1 MNVRLG
7 IRARRAV
14 GVVSVVAVCLALV
27 PAAANAAVATTQA
40 APAATAKPEKMADY
54 DARTAGTAQK
64 VLATRSA
71 TLAATPTAG
80 VKALRQQL
88 GIQGI
93 VDLDPLTSTPRR
105 VTKVDGFLTGP
116 SKAAPADIAL
126 SYVRAHQ
133 DVFALS
139 AATVSSLV
147 LRQKYVDVEGTTHLS
162 FIQQVNGVNVFS
174 NGLKAH
180 VTKNGELI
188 QLDGSPLASLPAS
201 VTAPGLTAVAARNKA
216 VADTFGT
223 SKASVVKSLALGNRA
238 TTFTGGDSAQL
249 VLFQTLSGLQL
260 GWQTVTMTEG
270 FIHVIDAKSGRTLF
284 RQSIVDNDN
293 ADTWTNYPDAPKGGQ
308 AKTINLA
315 SQGWLPNNSPRL
327 AGNVA
332 HVYLD
337 LNDNNL
343 ADSGE
348 EVPPSGKKSFVYP
361 FQPVAGPSC
370 LPDFPCSWDP
380 DVPFSWQTNENQ
392 DAVQLFS
399 FLGTYHDHLNANPIG
414 FTRSAGNFEA
424 VDGDAV
430 EGNALDGANT
440 AGGLP
445 DGNHIDNANMATP
458 PDGTSPRMQ
467 MYLWH
472 APGTSFPDE
481 EPFIAGNGGDE
492 ADIVYHEYTHGLS
505 NRLVVDANGVS
516 TLGGIEAGAMGE
528 AWSDWY
534 AMDFLVNQGLFK
546 DTKSD
551 GDLKLGVYVGGGD
564 TIRSQPMDCAVGSTS
579 AACPGTPA
587 AGPGGYTYGDY
598 GRVSAGPEVHADGEI
613 WGETLWD
620 LRTALGSKTAESLV
634 TRALELSPS
643 NPSFLDER
651 NSILAADL
659 VVNNGKNQKKIWQ
672 VFAARGMGWFAGAV
686 DGDDSAPAEDFSLPP
701 APNTPTG
708 SLTGHVTNADTGA
721 AVSGAV
727 VAFGGHNSGFAGSY
741 AALTDGTG
749 AYTISGILPGTYPKV
764 FSRGP
769 GYDPVVQ
776 TLSVASHASTVNWA
790 LRRDWAASA
799 GGATIGAFTPPD
811 YTDFGCGPINLIDQ
825 SLGAGWGSD
834 APTTTTPGETFPKSV
849 VINLPVAV
857 NITQLQIDPANTC
870 GDAGSSS
877 TGDFKV
883 ETSTDGVTFHA
894 AATGHFTPAQRV
906 LNTVPLAAGTGTG
919 VKSIRYTMISTQVA
933 DLGGT
938 CPGAFTGCDFMD
950 STELTVYGPA
960 A

>member
-1 MNVRLG
+1 
-7 IRARRAV
+7 
-14 GVVSVVAVCLALV
+14 VCLALV
-27 PAAANAAVATTQA
+27 PAAANAAAGGTTKAQLS
-40 APAATAKPEKMADY
+40 APAHGEQMADY
-54 DARTAGTAQK
+54 DARTAGTAK
-64 VLATRSA
+64 KILTARSA
-71 TLAATPTAG
+71 TLAAKPTAG

-88 GIQGI
+88 GQQGI
-93 VDLDPLTSTPRR
+93 VDVDPLTSTPRR
-105 VTKVDGFLTGP
+105 IAKIDGFLTGP
-116 SKAAPADIAL
+116 SKAAPANIAL
-126 SYVRAHQ
+126 DYVKAHQ
-133 DVFALS
+133 DVFGLN
-139 AATVSSLV
+139 ATQVDGMI
-147 LRQKYVDVEGTTHLS
+147 LRNKYVDVEGTTHLS
-162 FIQQVNGVNVFS
+162 FIQQVGGIAVFGQ
-174 NGLKAH
+174 GLKAH
-180 VTKNGELI
+180 IAKGGQLI
-188 QLDGSPLASLPAS
+188 QLDGSPVADLPAS
-201 VTAPGLTAVAARNKA
+201 VKAPAFSATTARDKA
-216 VADTFGT
+216 VADTFGH
-223 SKASVVKSLALGNRA
+223 SKASVVRSGALGNRQ
-238 TTFTGGDSAQL
+238 TDFTGGDQAQL

-260 GWQTVTMTEG
+260 GWQTLTMKEG
-270 FIHVIDAKSGRTLF
+270 YIHVLDATSGRTLF
-284 RQSIVDNDN
+284 RQSIVDQDN
-293 ADTWTNYPDAPKGGQ
+293 ANTWTNYPGAAKGGV
-308 AKTINLA
+308 AKSTNLT
-315 SQGWLPNNSPRL
+315 SPGWLPNNSPRL

-343 ADSGE
+343 ADPGE
-348 EVPPSGKKSFVYP
+348 EIGPSGTRSFVYP
-361 FQPVAGPSC
+361 QQPVATTQCAAG
-370 LPDFPCSWDP
+370 FICSWDP
-380 DVPFSWQTNENQ
+380 DTPFSWQTNAAQ
-392 DAVQLFS
+392 DAVQLYS
-399 FLGTYHDHLNANPIG
+399 FLGRYHDHLNANPIG

-424 VDGDAV
+424 FDGDAV

-445 DGNHIDNANMATP
+445 DGNHINNANMATP

-472 APGTSFPDE
+472 MPGTQFPTED
-481 EPFIAGNGGDE
+481 PFIAANGGDE

-505 NRLVVDANGVS
+505 NRLVVDADGVS

-534 AMDFLVNQGLFK
+534 AMDFLVNDGLFK
-546 DTKSD
+546 DTSAA
-551 GDLKLGVYVGGGD
+551 GDLKLGVYVGAGD
-564 TIRSQPMDCAVGSTS
+564 TIRSQPMDCPVGSTS

-598 GRVSAGPEVHADGEI
+598 GRISARGPEVHADGEI

-620 LRTALGSKTAESLV
+620 LRTALGSKTTESLV
-634 TRALELSPS
+634 TRAMELSPA
-643 NPSFLDER
+643 NPSMLDER

-686 DGDDSAPAEDFSLPP
+686 DGDDSAPAEDFSMPP

-708 SLTGHVTNADTGA
+708 SVVGHVTNADTGA
-721 AVSGAV
+721 GVSGAV

-741 AALTDGTG
+741 AALTDATG

-776 TLSVASHASTVNWA
+776 TLSVASHATTVNWA

-811 YTDFGCGPINLIDQ
+811 YTPFGCGPINLIDQ

-834 APTTTTPGETFPKSV
+834 APTTTTPGETFPKSTV
-849 VINLPVAV
+849 VNLPVAV
-857 NITQLQIDPANTC
+857 NITQLQVDPANTC

-877 TGDFKV
+877 TGDFKI
-883 ETSTDGVTFHA
+883 ETSTDGVTFTV

-906 LNTVPLAAGTGTG
+906 LTTVPLAAGTGTG
-919 VKSIRYTMISTQVA
+919 VRAIRYTMISTQVS

-950 STELTVYGPA
+950 STELTVYGPPA
-960 A
+960 